1 MANLANLII
10 EKLQLLTNSR
20 KLDDND
26 NIGIYAA
33 TTKPIHT
40 DIRIHTCT
48 KTCSKA

>member
-1 MANLANLII
+1 MANLANL
-10 EKLQLLTNSR
+10 KLQLLTNSR

-33 TTKPIHT
+33 TTKPVHT

-48 KTCSKA
+48 KTC